1 MLRETR
7 LGRRRIKVAFINTHP
22 IQYAAPLYSELGR
35 NHDFSVVA
43 IYLSDFSIRGAVDR
57 NFKQNIKWD
66 IDLLSGYEARFVRG
80 AGRRTEPTGF
90 FSMLVPQIWREVAKG
105 GFAAVVVHGHT
116 PAAMVLAAAAARL
129 TQTPVFMRCETHLGL
144 HRSWFKAWLRR
155 SLLGVY
161 YRMFDGVLAIG
172 SANREFY
179 QAMGVPERRIFM
191 MPYAVDNARF
201 TATAQLSPG
210 ERQDLRASL
219 GVSDAR
225 PIVLYAAKFQRR
237 KRPGDL
243 LRAAARLN
251 RERLDFH
258 LLIVGSGELEAE
270 SQELAA
276 SLRLDKIGFSGF
288 INQAALPRYYGAS
301 DVFVLPS
308 EDEPWGL
315 AVNEAMCAGLPIV
328 ASAEIGCVCDLVRE
342 GINGH
347 TFPAGNIDALTSV
360 LRSLLRDPERRRTM
374 GAASRAM
381 IAGWSYAEC
390 AAGLRAALAGVG
402 VRGCR
407 GVVA

>member
-1 MLRETR
+1 
-7 LGRRRIKVAFINTHP
+7 
-22 IQYAAPLYSELGR
+22 
-35 NHDFSVVA
+35 VVA
-43 IYLSDFSIRGAVDR
+43 LYLSDFSIRGAVDR
-57 NFKQNIKWD
+57 NFGQDIKWD

-80 AGRRTEPTGF
+80 AGRRNEPAGF
-90 FSMLVPQIWREVAKG
+90 FSMLVPRIWREVAKG

-116 PAAMVLAAAAARL
+116 PAAMVLAATAARL
-129 TQTPVFMRCETHLGL
+129 TRTPVFMRCETHLGL
-144 HRSWFKAWLRR
+144 RRSWFKTWLRR
-155 SLLGVY
+155 RLLGVY

-179 QAMGVPERRIFM
+179 QAMGVPDDRIFM

-201 TATAQLSPG
+201 ATAAQLTPA

-258 LLIVGSGELEAE
+258 LLIVGSGELAAE
-270 SQELAA
+270 LQELAA
-276 SLRLDKIGFSGF
+276 SLRLGNLSFCGF
-288 INQAALPRYYGAS
+288 INQAALPRYYAAS
-301 DVFVLPS
+301 DVFILPS

-328 ASAEIGCVCDLVRE
+328 AAAEIGCVRDLVRD

-347 TFPAGNIDALTSV
+347 TFPVGNIDALTGV
-360 LRSLLRDPERRRTM
+360 LRSLLSDPTRRRTM

-381 IAGWSYAEC
+381 IAAWSYAEC
-390 AAGLRAALAGVG
+390 AAGLRDALGGVG
-402 VRGCR
+402 VRSLR
-407 GVVA
+407 GGVA